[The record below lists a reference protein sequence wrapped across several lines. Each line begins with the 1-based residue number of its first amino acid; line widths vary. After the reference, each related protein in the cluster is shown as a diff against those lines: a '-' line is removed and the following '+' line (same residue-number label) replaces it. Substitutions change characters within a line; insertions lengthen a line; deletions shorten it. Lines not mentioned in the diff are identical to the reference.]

1 MIIQITLLKGES
13 QAQVCFFEAQND
25 FNLDLKNCLI
35 IGDSYIDIKAG
46 LMLEMDTMLVLTGNG
61 ENAARCLAE
70 DETPTYIVKDLSRGA
85 KKLCL

>member
-1 MIIQITLLKGES
+1 M
-13 QAQVCFFEAQND
+13 FFEAQND

-61 ENAARCLAE
+61 ENSASRLAE
-70 DETPTYIVKDLSRGA
+70 DETPTYIVKDLSGGA
-85 KKLCL
+85 KELCL